1 MGKLAALLAGTFA
14 VLILSYYLLSPAYSP
29 LIDWIGPF
37 IGYRLVF
44 ILGLVYLL
52 LGNPL
57 GRMTLL
63 VSWILIGVVIGLA
76 AGKTGRA
83 IGVSLLV
90 YSISW
95 TMLGLAAVSLIH
107 SLSNLSGIINT
118 SVLGVVPSGTNLYTL
133 TTEPVIDKIYTF
145 FLSSL
150 TSTGGSTPFV
160 SLPSP
165 PVGGS
170 IGSLLDIF
178 VVNVIESL
186 VILLVVS
193 GVTGHLVSRI
203 FNSKKKSQPPV
214 SKDSGKDNEGIKA
227 ASILLVIIL
236 MISGIIIFSS
246 GSSTLNP
253 SAVVT
258 AGNHP
263 ENVYVNP
270 NSVIGALNSN
280 YSSPI
285 LYSTSFLPEID
296 APSYLSA
303 EVKSAYMNYI
313 AQAVA
318 SSNSS
323 ISSLQADMSLVTGDG
338 DIYNAYGSMEVNN
351 TSSNFLFSSS
361 PFTDSIFSAV
371 IVQDNL
377 SSFSLPIGISGSTGS
392 VITSSG
398 LLSLIPNF
406 LFIAAFPGNPASS
419 SADAKSA
426 SSAVANALN
435 TGSLTDIFSYNT
447 SSNISG
453 LNYNNQSIT
462 LYIFSSNPSFGQIA
476 DSFANSL
483 VLKAS
488 QNSAATLFSNSL
500 RSGYLTPGISSS
512 SPTTSI
518 LAAGMINTNS
528 LKSVFKSTVGQ
539 SVNFSSGTVAFS
551 FGLSFWANALHSSGT
566 NHNITAARLFGY
578 SSDLTEPR
586 SSDISIIGMGYGN
599 SNSSNF
605 AMSDFN
611 LTLMTNNRTLTG
623 AAGFNTSS
631 KVFLIQSSS
640 NFNLENYYMQFN
652 STFTPDLQ
660 VNVSS
665 SRVAGNTY
673 RLIVGLRNNDN
684 VSINDI
690 AINIDQFLSYYNGSA
705 TFQGSSGKLNL
716 ASLAPGQTHTFMINM
731 TLSGVGTYR
740 LPELV
745 VNYTFM
751 GKQFS
756 TNYGYYEIH
765 VAPPSVAYAATT
777 VIASSLSYV
786 GLSFLGNYI
795 GPLNILEIIVLLLIA
810 LAGYIEYRKYRKR
823 KTSVS

>member
-95 TMLGLAAVSLIH
+95 TMLGLAAFSLIL

-133 TTEPVIDKIYTF
+133 ITEPVIDKIYTF

-160 SLPSP
+160 SLPGP
-165 PVGGS
+165 PVGGL
-170 IGSLLDIF
+170 IGSLMDIF

-203 FNSKKKSQPPV
+203 FSSKRSQPPA
-214 SKDSGKDNEGIKA
+214 SKDSGDHHEGTKA
-227 ASILLVIIL
+227 ASIVLVIIL
-236 MISGIIIFSS
+236 MISGMIIFSS

-253 SAVVT
+253 STVVT

-263 ENVYVNP
+263 ENVNVNP
-270 NSVIGALNSN
+270 NSVIGALNLN

-285 LYSTSFLPEID
+285 LYSTSFLPKID

-303 EVKSAYMNYI
+303 DVKSAYMNYI
-313 AQAVA
+313 TKAVA

-361 PFTDSIFSAV
+361 PFRDSIFSAV

-406 LFIAAFPGNPASS
+406 LFIAAFPGNLASS

-453 LNYNNQSIT
+453 LNYNNQSVT
-462 LYIFSSNPSFGQIA
+462 LYVFSSNPSFGQIA

-488 QNSAATLFSNSL
+488 QNSAAALFSNSL
-500 RSGYLTPGISSS
+500 KSGYLTPGISSS

-518 LAAGMINTNS
+518 LAAGMINANS
-528 LKSVFKSTVGQ
+528 LGSIFKSTVGQ
-539 SVNFSSGTVAFS
+539 SVNVSSGTVAFS
-551 FGLSFWANALHSSGT
+551 FGLSLWVNALHSSGT

-599 SNSSNF
+599 SSSSSF
-605 AMSDFN
+605 ALSNFN
-611 LTLMTNNRTLTG
+611 LTLMTNNRTLTE

-640 NFNLENYYMQFN
+640 SFNLENYYMQFN

-665 SRVAGNTY
+665 SRVAGDTY

-684 VSINDI
+684 VSINNI

-705 TFQGSSGKLNL
+705 SFQGSSGKLNL
-716 ASLAPGQTHTFMINM
+716 ASLASGQTHTFMINM
-731 TLSGVGTYR
+731 TLFGVGTYR

-777 VIASSLSYV
+777 VFASSLSYV
-786 GLSFLGNYI
+786 GLGFLGNYI
-795 GPLNILEIIVLLLIA
+795 GPLNILEIIALLLIA
-810 LAGYIEYRKYRKR
+810 LAGYVEYRKYKKKR
-823 KTSVS
+823 ISVN